1 MPEFNQSMD
10 GATQV
15 NSAAQVSWFAA
26 YTASH
31 HEKQVLNQFA
41 YRNVEAY
48 LPLYKASRKWQ
59 KRPSITLDLPLFPN
73 YVFVRISRK
82 QRVDVL
88 GTPGVF
94 SIVGSASNAWEL
106 PEREIEALRNGLH
119 ERKVEPH
126 PYLVVGERARV
137 KTGVLAGLEG
147 VMVRK
152 KNSLKIVLT
161 LDQIMQSVAIE
172 VDATELEPVPNK
184 SKRFAETLP
193 TPRDRNRLRSFHDP
207 NKLIPPMRYPARVS
221 TN

>member
-1 MPEFNQSMD
+1 MPEFCQWMD
-10 GATQV
+10 GAAQM
-15 NSAAQVSWFAA
+15 NSAAQLSWFAA

-31 HEKQVLNQFA
+31 HEKQVLNQFTH
-41 YRNVEAY
+41 RNVEAY
-48 LPLYKASRKWQ
+48 LPLYKTSRKWQ
-59 KRPSITLDLPLFPN
+59 KRPSVTLDLPLFPN

-106 PEREIEALRNGLH
+106 PEREIEALRKGLH

-147 VMVRK
+147 VIVRK

-172 VDATELEPVPNK
+172 VDAAELEPVPDK
-184 SKRFAETLP
+184 SKRPAASLP
-193 TPRDRNRLRSFHDP
+193 PLRDRNAVRSFHDP
-207 NKLIPPMRYPARVS
+207 NRLIPPVRYPASVS
-221 TN
+221 SN